1 MANFGSKAWT
11 NPFGKLSIFRLLNL
25 SFLQPRKVFSR
36 SRISS
41 NTFSWPLV
49 PKKNQVKKMANFEP
63 TPWTNPFGTLSI
75 FRLLELLGFLSQKG
89 VFSFQNMIK
98 HIFVAYISYNNEVK
112 KWPILDQKHGL
123 NRFENCQFFDFL
135 TFLFLQPRKMFFR
148 SRIS

>member
-11 NPFGKLSIFRLLNL
+11 NPFGKLSIFRLLNF

-63 TPWTNPFGTLSI
+63 TPSTNPFGTLSI
-75 FRLLELLGFLSQKG
+75 FRLFELLGFIAQKS
-89 VFSFQNMIK
+89 VFSFQNIIK
-98 HIFVAYISYNNEVK
+98 HIFLAYIAYNTKVQ
-112 KWPILDQKHGL
+112 KWPILDQNRGL
-123 NRFENCQFFDFL
+123 TTLEHCQFFDFWN
-135 TFLFLQPRKMFFR
+135 FLVFYPRKVFFR
-148 SRIS
+148 SRI